1 MGPKLLFVIGII
13 VAHGVLAAGWIA
25 HEPPK
30 QRVSIGTCV
39 RTPNAPNVLPHYSPP
54 RELLAR
60 ADIPTINLRMSE
72 R

>member
-1 MGPKLLFVIGII
+1 MDPKLLFVVGI
-13 VAHGVLAAGWIA
+13 VAAHGALAAGWIA

-39 RTPNAPNVLPHYSPP
+39 RTPNAPNALPHYSPP

-60 ADIPTINLRMSE
+60 VDIPAIDLRM
-72 R
+72 RRR

>member
-1 MGPKLLFVIGII
+1 MGPKLLFVVGII
-13 VAHGVLAAGWIA
+13 LAHGALAAGWMA
-25 HEPPK
+25 REPPR

-39 RTPNAPNVLPHYSPP
+39 RTPASPGALPHYSPP

-60 ADIPTINLRMSE
+60 AAIPTIDLQMRQ

>member
-1 MGPKLLFVIGII
+1 MGRKLLFIFGI
-13 VAHGVLAAGWIA
+13 VLAHGALAAGWMA

-30 QRVSIGTCV
+30 QRVFIGTCV
-39 RTPNAPNVLPHYSPP
+39 RTPNAPNALPHYSPP

-60 ADIPTINLRMSE
+60 AEISIDLQMSQ